1 MNRVVVSQ
9 TKKNTRICKKKKL
22 FLSLEIEKKK
32 KEKNNV
38 HQREWMCKVDMYVL
52 STYMALNDGGT
63 LMRLSDSIKFLYI
76 YW

>member
-1 MNRVVVSQ
+1 MQ
-9 TKKNTRICKKKKL
+9 KKKT
-22 FLSLEIEKKK
+22 FFISRNWKKK

-63 LMRLSDSIKFLYI
+63 LLRLSDSIKFLYI

>member
-1 MNRVVVSQ
+1 MQ
-9 TKKNTRICKKKKL
+9 KKKKKKN
-22 FLSLEIEKKK
+22 FFYLSKLKKKK

-63 LMRLSDSIKFLYI
+63 LLRLSDSIKFLYI